1 MATINL
7 KELAEQRNSLMA
19 ELDGIAKAAKAETRA
34 YTEEELGKAE
44 ELTQKIKAIDAT
56 YRAEEERAILAAAP
70 KAVPVDGTASSD
82 ESVQAEERAFVEYI
96 RDAKTAEL
104 RSDVNLTKSANGAL
118 IPTSIVNK
126 IISKVKDISPLY
138 ALATKYNIGGTITI
152 PYYDESTTAITMAYA
167 TEFTELES
175 HVGSFTSIQ
184 LSGYLAGALTKLSLS
199 LINNSQFDVV
209 GYIVEKMSAAIAEWV
224 EKELIHG
231 SSGKITGL
239 SGIGT
244 DMTVTAVSSTAVTAD
259 ELMDVQE
266 KVIDAFQGGA
276 IWIMNRTTRAA
287 IRKLKDSDGN
297 YLLNRDVSAKWGY
310 TLFGKDVYTS
320 DNVDAIAADK
330 VVAFY
335 GDFSGLA
342 IKLSEDASIQ
352 VLREK
357 FATQHAVGVVA
368 WLEMDA
374 KIENAQKIACLKM
387 KAATQQAGG

>member
-7 KELAEQRNSLMA
+7 KELAEQRNMLMA
-19 ELDGIAKAAKAETRA
+19 ELDGISKAAKAETRA
-34 YTEEELGKAE
+34 YTEEELSKAE
-44 ELTQKIKAIDAT
+44 ELTQQIKAIDAT
-56 YRAEEERAILAAAP
+56 YRAEEEKAILAATP
-70 KAVPVDGTASSD
+70 KAVPIDGAVSSD
-82 ESVQAEERAFVEYI
+82 EGAQAEERAFVEYI

-104 RSDVNLTKSANGAL
+104 RSDVNLTKSANGAI

-126 IISKVKDISPLY
+126 IISKVKEISPLY

-244 DMTVTAVSSTAVTAD
+244 DMTVTAVSSTAITAD

-342 IKLSEDASIQ
+342 VKLSEDASIQ

-368 WLEMDA
+368 WMEMDA

-387 KAATQQAGG
+387 KADS

>member
-7 KELAEQRNSLMA
+7 KELAEQRNMLMA
-19 ELDGIAKAAKAETRA
+19 ELDGISKTAKAETRA
-34 YTEEELGKAE
+34 YTEEELSKAE

-56 YRAEEERAILAAAP
+56 YRAEEEKAILAAAP
-70 KAVPVDGTASSD
+70 KAVPVDGAVSSD
-82 ESVQAEERAFVEYI
+82 EGAQAEERAFVEYI

-104 RSDVNLTKSANGAL
+104 RSDVNLTKSANGAI

-126 IISKVKDISPLY
+126 IISKVKEISPLY

-266 KVIDAFQGGA
+266 KVIDAFQNGA
-276 IWIMNRTTRAA
+276 IWIMNRATRAA

-342 IKLSEDASIQ
+342 VKLSEDASIQ

-368 WLEMDA
+368 WMEMDA

-387 KAATQQAGG
+387 KAGS

>member
-7 KELAEQRNSLMA
+7 KELAEQRNMLMA
-19 ELDGIAKAAKAETRA
+19 ELDGISKAAKAETRA
-34 YTEEELGKAE
+34 YTEEELSKAE
-44 ELTQKIKAIDAT
+44 ELTQQIKAIDAT
-56 YRAEEERAILAAAP
+56 YRAEEEKAILAAAP
-70 KAVPVDGTASSD
+70 KAVPVDGAVSSD
-82 ESVQAEERAFVEYI
+82 EGAQAEERAFVEYI

-104 RSDVNLTKSANGAL
+104 RSDVNLTKSANGAI

-126 IISKVKDISPLY
+126 IISKVKEISPLY

-239 SGIGT
+239 SGIGA

-266 KVIDAFQGGA
+266 KVIDAFQNGA

-342 IKLSEDASIQ
+342 VKLSEDASIQ

-368 WLEMDA
+368 WMEMDA

-387 KAATQQAGG
+387 KAGS